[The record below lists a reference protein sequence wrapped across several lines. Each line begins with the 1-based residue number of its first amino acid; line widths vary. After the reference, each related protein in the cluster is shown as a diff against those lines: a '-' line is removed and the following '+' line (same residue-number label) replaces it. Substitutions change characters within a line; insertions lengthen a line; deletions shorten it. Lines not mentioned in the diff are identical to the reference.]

1 MLRPRPP
8 DARPAASTSI
18 PLNDSADGGV
28 LGYEN
33 AMEPRAHGSSL
44 DSRIYWMSGA
54 RRDDVFP
61 AETAM
66 GELAARAAEGDPAAF
81 EQLVARNE
89 RRVLTLAW
97 RLVGRMDAAEDAAQ
111 EVFLRVF
118 RYLHRFDARKPF
130 APWIMRI
137 TVNVCRDVA
146 RERGRYPEGLDAVEP
161 RTGDAAARRAFESPH
176 QALALGERRG
186 MLWSALDRLPRK
198 ERAAIVLRDLEGLST
213 REVAA
218 VLRSS
223 PATVRSQISSARLKI
238 AKTIR
243 RMKESKS

>member
-1 MLRPRPP
+1 
-8 DARPAASTSI
+8 
-18 PLNDSADGGV
+18 
-28 LGYEN
+28 
-33 AMEPRAHGSSL
+33 MEPRVHGSSL
-44 DSRIYWMSGA
+44 DSRIYWMSGT
-54 RRDDVFP
+54 RREDRAPDE
-61 AETAM
+61 AAM
-66 GELAARAAEGDPAAF
+66 AALVVRAAQGEPAAF

-130 APWIMRI
+130 VPWIMRI

-146 RERGRYPEGLDAVEP
+146 RERRGYPASLDSVEERNGYVAPSDP
-161 RTGDAAARRAFESPH
+161 RESPH
-176 QALALGERRG
+176 DVLARGERRA
-186 MLWSALDRLPRK
+186 MLRSALDGLPRK

-218 VLRSS
+218 ILASS
-223 PATVRSQISSARLKI
+223 PSTVRSQVSSARLKI
-238 AKTIR
+238 AKAIR
-243 RMKESKS
+243 RMKDPKS